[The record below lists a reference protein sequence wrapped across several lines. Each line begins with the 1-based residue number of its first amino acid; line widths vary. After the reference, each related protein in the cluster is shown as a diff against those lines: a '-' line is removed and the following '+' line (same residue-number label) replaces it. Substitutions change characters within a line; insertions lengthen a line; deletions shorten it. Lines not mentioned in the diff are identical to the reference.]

1 MKQAVVIDGYSFVG
15 FGACKGLLEEGEEVL
30 LFNSLKADDGPEK
43 QLSIGRNANLTEV
56 DMNSLQTLLEEE
68 ATVFIDGYSL
78 YIKDINL
85 EQFLV
90 PLLDIISFEKRKCV
104 IILPIQ
110 WLYSS
115 ESKKWVQ
122 KTFSH
127 AHIYYLPTVYGPFQ
141 PEEMLF
147 QQKLMH
153 PSLKKSISE
162 KEWRNDAV
170 YIDEAITCL
179 LHDFSASKKSGEKI
193 INSGIENHWQQCA
206 DYLQINLE
214 SHTVDDDV
222 SCLEEHET
230 IYIKNHLSV
239 EKGLR
244 QQKRHVDILL

>member
-15 FGACKGLLEEGEEVL
+15 FGTCKGLLEEGVEVL
-30 LFNSLKADDGPEK
+30 LLNSLKADDALEK
-43 QLSIGRNANLTEV
+43 QLSVGRNANLTEV
-56 DMNSLQTLLEEE
+56 DIDSLNTLLEEE

-78 YIKDINL
+78 YIKDINM
-85 EQFLV
+85 ERFLV
-90 PLLDIISFEKRKCV
+90 PFLDNISFEKRKCV
-104 IILPIQ
+104 ITLPIQ
-110 WLYSS
+110 WLYTGH
-115 ESKKWVQ
+115 SKKWVQ

-153 PSLKKSISE
+153 TNHNKSVSE

-179 LHDFSASKKSGEKI
+179 LHDFLSNNKSGEKI
-193 INSGIENHWQQCA
+193 ISSGIENHWQQCV

-214 SHTVDDDV
+214 NHTVKEDNSLRD
-222 SCLEEHET
+222 EPQT
-230 IYIKNHLSV
+230 IHIHNHLSV
-239 EKGLR
+239 EKALS
-244 QQKRHVDILL
+244 QQKRHVDILP